1 MNLPGLILNKT
12 ELDFKILYMS
22 LDFAFIINQY
32 SKILVLQSQGNPKLF
47 QLRRVIILMTMKRDN
62 GTLLWTNDELV
73 LVAYTRE
80 FD

>member
-12 ELDFKILYMS
+12 ELYFKILYMS

-32 SKILVLQSQGNPKLF
+32 SKILVLQCQGNPKLF
-47 QLRRVIILMTMKRDN
+47 QLRHVIILMTMKRDN
-62 GTLLWTNDELV
+62 STLLWTNDELV